1 MTNPLHRIE
10 ALPQFSQFHVEHIK
24 PAVEQL
30 IAENLEQI
38 NEIVSNPEPAS
49 WENLVEP
56 LEVLDN
62 RFERVWGP
70 ISHLDAVKNSDEW
83 HQAYTECLPLVSE
96 YNTLVG
102 QNQKLFKKFKQLAES
117 EAFNALNIAQ
127 QKVVE
132 NALRNF
138 RLSGVD
144 LPEEKQQRFKEISK
158 QLSELSSQFSNN
170 VLKATQAWNKH
181 ITDVADLKGLP
192 ESALD
197 LLAQTAQQKGL
208 EGWLITLDF
217 PAYHAVMT
225 YAEDRALRE
234 EVYHAYSTRASD
246 QFFDPQFDNSEIME
260 QIRALRH
267 EKAQLLGFNNYAELS
282 IETKMVESTT
292 QVMDFL
298 QDLAD
303 KSKPQ
308 GKQEVQTL
316 AAYAQRTLGIEDLQ
330 AWDVTFAAE
339 KLKDET
345 LSISQEAL
353 RPYFPLTQVLKGL
366 FTLTKTLFGVEIIEK
381 QGVDVWHPDVRFF
394 EIKVPGGEVIAAFYL
409 DLYARENKRGG
420 AWMDSAISRW
430 KHPDGAVQIPV
441 AYLVCNFAPPVE
453 GKPSCLTH
461 NEVTTLFHEF
471 GHGLHHMLTEMEVF
485 DVSGINSVPWDAVEL
500 PSQFMENFCWEAESL
515 ALISAHEKTGEP
527 LPTPL
532 LEALRKSRTFQS
544 AMMMLRQ
551 LEFGL
556 FDFKLHLEYDPKQP
570 QPVNEVIESV
580 RQQVAVIH
588 PPKYN
593 RFVHSFSHIF
603 AGGYAAGYFS
613 YKWAEVLSA
622 DAFSLFEEQGIL
634 NDRVGMK
641 FRNTILAAGGS
652 IHPMKLFE
660 QFRGRK
666 PSVEPLLKQSGI
678 GILGKS

>member
-1 MTNPLHRIE
+1 MYNPFYNIE
-10 ALPQFSQFHVEHIK
+10 TLPQFSKFHVEQIK
-24 PAVEQL
+24 PAVETL

-38 NEIVSNPEPAS
+38 NQIVSNPEPAS

-62 RFERVWGP
+62 RFERIWGP
-70 ISHLDAVKNSDEW
+70 IKHLDAVKSSDEW

-96 YNTLVG
+96 YHTLVG
-102 QNQKLFKKFKQLAES
+102 QNQKLFQKFKQLAES
-117 EAFNALNIAQ
+117 ETFNTFNFAQ
-127 QKVVE
+127 QKVIE

-138 RLSGVD
+138 RLSGID
-144 LPEEKQQRFKEISK
+144 LPEAKQQRFKAISK
-158 QLSELSSQFSNN
+158 KLSELSSQFANH
-170 VLKATQAWNKH
+170 VLKSTQAWSML
-181 ITDVADLKGLP
+181 ITDKNDLAGLP
-192 ESALD
+192 ESALA
-197 LLAQTAQQKGL
+197 LLAHYAQQKGKQ
-208 EGWLITLDF
+208 GWLITLDF
-217 PAYHAVMT
+217 PSYHAVMT
-225 YAEDRALRE
+225 YAEDRSLRE
-234 EVYHAYSTRASD
+234 AVYRVYSTRASD
-246 QFFDPQFDNSEIME
+246 QFFDPQYDNSEIIE
-260 QIRALRH
+260 QILALRH

-282 IETKMVESTT
+282 IETKMVESTE
-292 QVMDFL
+292 QVMNFL
-298 QDLAD
+298 QDLAE

-308 GKQEVQTL
+308 GEQERQTL
-316 AAYAQRTLGIEDLQ
+316 AEYAKRRLGIEDLQ

-353 RPYFPLTQVLKGL
+353 RPYFPLQQVLSGL
-366 FTLTKTLFGVEIIEK
+366 FKLTQTLFNVEIVEK
-381 QGVDVWHPDVRFF
+381 QGVEVWHPDVRFF
-394 EIKVPGGEVIAAFYL
+394 EIKTPKDEVIAAFYL

-430 KHPDGAVQIPV
+430 KHPEGRIQLPV

-453 GKPSCLTH
+453 GKPTCLTH

-471 GHGLHHMLTEMEVF
+471 GHGLHHMLTEMEIF

-500 PSQFMENFCWEAESL
+500 PSQFMENFCWQAESL
-515 ALISAHEKTGEP
+515 ALISAHVETGAP
-527 LPTPL
+527 LPEEL
-532 LEALRKSRTFQS
+532 LRALRQSRTFQS

-556 FDFKLHLEYDPKQP
+556 FDFKLHLQYNPESP
-570 QPVNEVIESV
+570 QPVNEVIEAV
-580 RQQVAVIH
+580 RQQVAVIY

-593 RFVHSFSHIF
+593 RFAHSFTHIF

-634 NDRVGMK
+634 NSEVGMK

-652 IHPMKLFE
+652 IHPMILFE

-666 PSVEPLLKQSGI
+666 PSIKPLLKQSGI
-678 GILGKS
+678 QVS